1 MFLISGYSSMIHED
15 IRTSSGRVRRWSY
28 TKSVYVA
35 RDAYC
40 PGGIKSH
47 STREGTDLPSS
58 LNYRAGRY
66 HELSR
71 NKRPDKYLTAE
82 DQQNVGLQTD

>member
-1 MFLISGYSSMIHED
+1 MIHAD

-40 PGGIKSH
+40 PGDIKNN
-47 STREGTDLPSS
+47 STSEGPNSPSS
-58 LNYRAGRY
+58 LNYRAEHY
-66 HELSR
+66 NESSR
-71 NKRPDKYLTAE
+71 NKRFDKNLTAE